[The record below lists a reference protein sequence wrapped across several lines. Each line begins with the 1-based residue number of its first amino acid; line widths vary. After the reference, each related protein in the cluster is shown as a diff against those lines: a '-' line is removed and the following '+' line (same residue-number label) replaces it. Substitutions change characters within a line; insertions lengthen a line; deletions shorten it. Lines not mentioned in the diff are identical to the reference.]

1 MLALHSSHWKHF
13 CKRHIEIVGNNGFI
27 YGNKVKRVHIWATST
42 FVIDEP
48 FRRQHLQ
55 KCVYRMICT
64 SGPQVFLFFT
74 KAQSSEEKKKVQH
87 EHAGHTCSTS
97 CKHTMLLETLILVS
111 VLYDRLDAWA
121 FPDTSG
127 HVWLTLRKPT
137 SASSKASKI
146 ATSGAERHKCRD
158 QFSHSRFRASKNGWG
173 DRSEVFLF
181 PRQTRFATFVAC
193 FDCAHNAFYF
203 LLLDL
208 LTLPKTMAGFC
219 SRIV

>member
-1 MLALHSSHWKHF
+1 MGLYMATRWSVCTF
-13 CKRHIEIVGNNGFI
+13 ER
-27 YGNKVKRVHIWATST
+27 RVHLLST
-42 FVIDEP
+42 NHFDVNIY
-48 FRRQHLQ
+48 
-55 KCVYRMICT
+55 KSVYT
-64 SGPQVFLFFT
+64 GWSVQVGLKFFCFFT